1 MTVDDASVSCGDERS
16 RRHARQVLRRVGD
29 AWSLVLVAQLIDG
42 PLRFNA
48 LLRAV
53 DGISHRMLT
62 QTLRS
67 LERDGLVSRTS
78 YPETPPRVEYTLT
91 DLGRTLVEP
100 VLGLVD
106 WVQNAQDEI
115 DAHRD
120 RFDQA
125 LG

>member
-1 MTVDDASVSCGDERS
+1 MSCGDERS
-16 RRHARQVLRRVGD
+16 RRNARQVLRRVGD

-62 QTLRS
+62 RTLRS
-67 LERDGLVSRTS
+67 PERDGLVSRTS

-100 VLGLVD
+100 VLGLVACGVGVGGGPTEERTAIR
-106 WVQNAQDEI
+106 WVWWGT
-115 DAHRD
+115 R
-120 RFDQA
+120 
-125 LG
+125 